1 MTWAIKFEEVS
12 KRYQSDGRRRRHPY
26 LRDDLSRL
34 GQRMLSAI
42 RPVSTGNK
50 SVPGPRGTLA
60 LDRATFEI
68 AKGESL
74 ALIGP
79 NGAGKTTALRLLTR
93 ITYPTG
99 GRIRVRGRVAALIEV
114 TAGIHPELT
123 GRENIWLYGRIL
135 GMSRQNIARHFDEIV
150 EFAEVPQA
158 LDMPVKMY
166 SSGMALRLGF
176 SIASHLAPDIFVVD
190 EALSV
195 GDAAFQ
201 ARSVNRMMQL
211 TNEGRTLLFVSHHL
225 PAVRA
230 LCRRGIF
237 LLGGRV
243 EMIGTV
249 EEVLDAYLTWVDT
262 RQMAGVE
269 KQLRQ
274 GSPSQVTIEEVTF
287 LDAAGNARRTFY
299 TGEDIKI
306 RLKVHT
312 AVPLHRPT
320 FAVSITDGRPA
331 PLIQVSTAVNG
342 QTPDVIEG
350 SATISCHLHRV
361 PLMPQVYQAAYS
373 ISDSNGVGRVM
384 GWRMIGV
391 FRITDPPSETHRP
404 LALTGSPG
412 ICAADSP
419 IHVENEWTW

>member
-12 KRYQSDGRRRRHPY
+12 KRYQGDGRRRYPY
-26 LRDDLSRL
+26 LRHDLGRL
-34 GQRMLSAI
+34 GQRIVSAI
-42 RPVSTGNK
+42 RPGSPGK
-50 SVPGPRGTLA
+50 QLGPGPRGTEA
-60 LDRATFEI
+60 LDRVTFDIGE
-68 AKGESL
+68 GESV
-74 ALIGP
+74 ALVGP
-79 NGAGKTTALRLLTR
+79 NGAGKTTALKLLTR

-99 GRIRVRGRVAALIEV
+99 GRVRVRGRVAALIEV

-135 GMSRQNIARHFDEIV
+135 GMSKQDIARHFDEIV
-150 EFAEVPQA
+150 EFAGIAPA

-166 SSGMALRLGF
+166 SSGMSLRLGF

-201 ARSVNRMMQL
+201 ARSVDRMMQL

-243 EMIGTV
+243 EMVGPV
-249 EEVLDAYLTWVDT
+249 GEVLDAYLNWVDT
-262 RQMAGVE
+262 HQMARIE
-269 KQLRQ
+269 KQLQQ
-274 GSPSQVTIEEVTF
+274 GLPSQITIEEVTF
-287 LDAAGNARRTFY
+287 LDAAGNARRAFH
-299 TGEDIKI
+299 TGEDIEI
-306 RLKVHT
+306 RLRVRT
-312 AVPLHRPT
+312 AAPLHRPT
-320 FAVSITDGRPA
+320 FAVAITDGRPA
-331 PLIQVSTAVNG
+331 PLIQCSMAPNG
-342 QTPDVIEG
+342 HAPDFIDG
-350 SATISCHLHRV
+350 SATISCHLRRV
-361 PLMPQVYQAAYS
+361 PLMPQVYQAACFVN
-373 ISDSNGVGRVM
+373 DSAGAGHMM

-391 FRITDPPSETHRP
+391 FRITDPPSETGP
-404 LALTGSPG
+404 SLVLTGSRG